1 MILFTPLPFLSLL
14 IAGFNRVF
22 PMQKLSTFSP
32 HELRLLLCGEQ
43 APNWTREDV
52 LRFTEP
58 RFGYTKDRYMS
69 LGLWSLAVHSSWL
82 AGWLC
87 LAGNGDCVSVYH
99 AFWLQ

>member
-1 MILFTPLPFLSLL
+1 
-14 IAGFNRVF
+14 
-22 PMQKLSTFSP
+22 MQKLSTFSP

-43 APNWTREDV
+43 APNWSREDV

-69 LGLWSLAVHSSWL
+69 LGLWSLAMHSRWL

-87 LAGNGDCVSVYH
+87 LAGIGDHVSVSMPCCCSEGYQRFVNVLVKMN
-99 AFWLQ
+99 ADERKVSL